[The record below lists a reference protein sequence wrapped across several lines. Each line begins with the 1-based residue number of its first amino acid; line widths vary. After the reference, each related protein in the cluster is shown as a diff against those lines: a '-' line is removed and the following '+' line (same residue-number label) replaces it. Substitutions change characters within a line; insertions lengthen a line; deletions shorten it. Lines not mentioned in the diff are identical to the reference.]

1 MNKKEKA
8 YELGWKVGC
17 KQTEESCKD
26 NLMKILEDIET
37 DLHTI
42 RANITPTYDMSARKQ
57 VKELLNKIRRLK

>member
-17 KQTEESCKD
+17 KQTEESCID
-26 NLMKILEDIET
+26 NLKKILGDIERA
-37 DLHTI
+37 LLSI